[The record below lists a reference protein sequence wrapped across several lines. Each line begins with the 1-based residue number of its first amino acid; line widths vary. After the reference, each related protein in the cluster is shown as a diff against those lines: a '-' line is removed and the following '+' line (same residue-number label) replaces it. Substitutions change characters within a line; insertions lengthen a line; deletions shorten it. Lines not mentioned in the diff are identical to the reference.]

1 MMPERELDG
10 VNLLPYLMSENE
22 MPPHE
27 YLFWQRGISKVVR
40 NNEFK
45 LIMNEYLG
53 TEILY
58 DLRQNKYENPDVASF
73 HPKVVSELKKAFQGW
88 TKSHKPPMWPSVIYF
103 TAVKDGVRC
112 YFEQ

>member
-1 MMPERELDG
+1 LDG
-10 VNLLPYLMSENE
+10 ANLVPHLKGENK

-45 LIMNEYLG
+45 LVMNEYSG

-58 DLRQNKYENPDVASF
+58 DLNQNKYENPDVASYNR
-73 HPKVVSELKKAFQGW
+73 KMVNELKTAFQSW
-88 TKSHKPPMWPSVIYF
+88 KKSNKSPMWPSVIYF
-103 TAVKDGVRC
+103 TAEKDGVRY